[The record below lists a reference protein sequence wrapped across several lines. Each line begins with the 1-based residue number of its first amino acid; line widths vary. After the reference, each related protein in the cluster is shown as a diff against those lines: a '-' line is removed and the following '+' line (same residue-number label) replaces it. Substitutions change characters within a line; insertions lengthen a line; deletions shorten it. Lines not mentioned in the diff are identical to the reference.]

1 MDLRVTRV
9 GGRNWALAILA
20 SLMVISLVAC
30 GEGAGDQSERLDLVG
45 VIAPA
50 QQIILVDAA
59 GEVRGEWWAAWVS
72 LLRWTGEPEH
82 FVFRALTSRGS
93 AIVAADPQ
101 SGNLRLLGLT
111 EPTYPFALLR
121 KAGEP
126 TVPDELLAARL
137 PAPLAETPRISFD
150 ERGQDDIAADAI
162 AKFVSGHEVAPNLG
176 FSCFIMR
183 SPSGDWAAVVI
194 ELRNNQSALYGS
206 APTGA
211 SIGWCGGLPGRTSS
225 AAKGAGCRGAPIS
238 PPMDAGRVTATGIEP
253 AANGATSQE
262 PAGLWSE
269 DNDAVAVFARIDGVD
284 GIWLHRRNEPSILL
298 VQSHFLQLLDWTDDG
313 ISYVATLFGLD
324 GH

>member
-1 MDLRVTRV
+1 M
-9 GGRNWALAILA
+9 
-20 SLMVISLVAC
+20 
-30 GEGAGDQSERLDLVG
+30 
-45 VIAPA
+45 
-50 QQIILVDAA
+50 
-59 GEVRGEWWAAWVS
+59 RGEWWAAWVS

-194 ELRNNQSALYGS
+194 ELRNNQSALYRISPDGREHRVVRRIAWQDEQRSEGS
-206 APTGA
+206 
-211 SIGWCGGLPGRTSS
+211 GLPRRTHLSPDGRW
-225 AAKGAGCRGAPIS
+225 
-238 PPMDAGRVTATGIEP
+238 RVTATGIEP